1 MISTL
6 FIVYRI
12 IAAALALVIIYSI
25 LREKSLSHAINLGI
39 VSIVLIMRALLI
51 K

>member
-12 IAAALALVIIYSI
+12 LAAGLALIVIYDIV
-25 LREKSLSHAINLGI
+25 REKSLSHAINLGI
-39 VSIVLIMRALLI
+39 VSVTLILRALLI

>member
-1 MISTL
+1 MISAL

-12 IAAALALVIIYSI
+12 IVAVLALIVIWDIV
-25 LREKSLSHAINLGI
+25 REKSLSHAVNLGI
-39 VSIVLIMRALLI
+39 VSVVLILRALLI